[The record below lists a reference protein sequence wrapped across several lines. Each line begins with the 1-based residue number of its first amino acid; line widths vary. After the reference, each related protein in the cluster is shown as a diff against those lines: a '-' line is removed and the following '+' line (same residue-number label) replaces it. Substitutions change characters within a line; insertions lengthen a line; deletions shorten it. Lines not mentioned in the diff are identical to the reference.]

1 MGVRGINL
9 LDGDEVVAMQLN
21 TQGYYLLVVSEN
33 GMGKRTSISE
43 FTCQNRG
50 GKGVKCYKI
59 MEKTGN
65 VVGVKILNKENE
77 ILLINTEG
85 IVIRIACED
94 ISILGRVTSGVKL
107 MDVGEDIKVASIA
120 RVKEESNKSDE
131 DMLKTMETE
140 LEEESK

>member
-1 MGVRGINL
+1 
-9 LDGDEVVAMQLN
+9 
-21 TQGYYLLVVSEN
+21 
-33 GMGKRTSISE
+33 MGKLTDLNE
-43 FTCQNRG
+43 FTAQIRG

>member
-1 MGVRGINL
+1 
-9 LDGDEVVAMQLN
+9 
-21 TQGYYLLVVSEN
+21 
-33 GMGKRTSISE
+33 MGKLTDLNE
-43 FTCQNRG
+43 FTAQIRG

-85 IVIRIACED
+85 IVIRIECED

-107 MDVGEDIKVASIA
+107 MDVGENIKVASIA
-120 RVKEESNKSDE
+120 RVKEESKKSDE